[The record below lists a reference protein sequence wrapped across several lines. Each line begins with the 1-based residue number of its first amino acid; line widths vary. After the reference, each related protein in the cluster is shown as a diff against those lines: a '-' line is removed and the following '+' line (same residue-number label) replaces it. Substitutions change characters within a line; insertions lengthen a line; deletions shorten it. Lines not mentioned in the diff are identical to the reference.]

1 MLSSLDKIITH
12 LYREFPSPP
21 DCASMFAYANFTS
34 ANNCI
39 RCPAA
44 RGNTEGVRGRS
55 VARRAWSQHSYRGR
69 GTGDGI
75 DDGRSALAA
84 ASGFS
89 DRPLLDEGGEGLG
102 R

>member
-1 MLSSLDKIITH
+1 MLSSLDRIITH

-21 DCASMFAYANFTS
+21 DCGSMSAYGYLAS
-34 ANNCI
+34 ANDCI

-44 RGNTEGVRGRS
+44 RGNTERVCVRS
-55 VARRAWSQHSYRGR
+55 AARRTWSQHSYRGR
-69 GTGDGI
+69 GAGDGI

-89 DRPLLDEGGEGLG
+89 DRRLLDEGGEDLG

>member
-21 DCASMFAYANFTS
+21 DCASMFAYANLAS
-34 ANNCI
+34 ANDCI
-39 RCPAA
+39 RCPEA
-44 RGNTEGVRGRS
+44 RGNTERVCGRS
-55 VARRAWSQHSYRGR
+55 ASRRAWSHHSYRGR
-69 GTGDGI
+69 GTCDGI

-89 DRPLLDEGGEGLG
+89 DRPLLDKRGEDLG